1 MKTNNIF
8 TIFAILMAT
17 VFFASC
23 SEESTF
29 GDDIAEVTAT
39 PKAWEPTSKFYTSE
53 GDTYINVNILFDD
66 ENVVKPARHQ
76 VSLTTEDTITAV
88 GEYPFFCEE
97 DLSEAR
103 EAKASMQYAY
113 CYNKTNTIKVDGLV
127 MSYMYNGK
135 SYSLPCASTITVV
148 GSMTEAVAT
157 EAGLANTTVYTA
169 VANGKKLAEGT
180 QVFLAV
186 KPDAED
192 VLERIFFDWKHD
204 AFVKNAEFANN
215 IITGYCNNTANWYEI
230 WSVSGKKNEKS
241 QSFQMKH
248 VFSYTSTKT
257 EVDDLTAI
265 VGKSFDFVNG
275 EVKAVGAKVAHT
287 GSEIVGKLEYNNKSY
302 KDSVT
307 VCKVAAKSI
316 SVVSATEGIVKFYDN
331 NAEDYFEVNV
341 PLQVTTPEAKD
352 ELQSI
357 SFNWEHNAFVKNA
370 TFANNVITGL
380 CNNIASWHENW
391 SVSGKKNEKSQ
402 SFQIKHVF
410 SYTSTK
416 TEVDDLTAIVGKS
429 FDFVNGEVK
438 AVGAKVAHTGS
449 EIVGKL
455 EYNNKSYKDSVTVCK
470 VAAKSISVVSATEGI
485 VKFYDN
491 NAEDYFEVNVP
502 LQVTEKVKLISQVEN
517 FVHDAYRK
525 AATFAN
531 NVITVICDNHMD
543 VTKTYSDNTT
553 DEDKVNY
560 TVSNLYDITMPKFI
574 LNYSES
580 LVGVSINFDKGIA
593 KVLGQNVVVKHRS
606 MNVSDIIYDNK
617 NYTNDSRRPN
627 CLPTAKTIT
636 FVSSEEA
643 IISFE
648 DEGEI
653 VAEAKVPVSVKVAIN
668 FDGVLVKGWATDSY
682 IDGASGVAS
691 REGTYFHFVVSKN
704 GTYTMYSAKVKDN
717 IAVTDFTA
725 TSVSEAFV
733 SKLNNDNPAAFTG
746 KSVASYTIGYID
758 NVEKYK
764 ENSYIIDY
772 MLQNGKLDRTVG
784 FTGGAIKEGYRY
796 PIRGTWAEDTI
807 IVEGTEFYIT
817 GSQN

>member
-1 MKTNNIF
+1 MKTNLF
-8 TIFAILMAT
+8 SIFAILMA
-17 VFFASC
+17 VFFTSC
-23 SEESTF
+23 SEDSTF
-29 GDDIAEVTAT
+29 GGGMAEVVAIEDYEVAGDIKNDGQIPLFFNLSNGERTTGYGKAELFAEELISVRETEGFKATTALKSSFMNDST
-39 PKAWEPTSKFYTSE
+39 EEVFAYNHANNTVTVKITFSKE
-53 GDTYINVNILFDD
+53 
-66 ENVVKPARHQ
+66 
-76 VSLTTEDTITAV
+76 
-88 GEYPFFCEE
+88 
-97 DLSEAR
+97 
-103 EAKASMQYAY
+103 
-113 CYNKTNTIKVDGLV
+113 
-127 MSYMYNGK
+127 YNGK
-135 SYSLPCASTITVV
+135 TYTQKNLDCNHSFTIEGVHTVTSTQEEPFVEK
-148 GSMTEAVAT
+148 SQ
-157 EAGLANTTVYTA
+157 TVYTLK
-169 VANGKKLAEGT
+169 GKKYHMGNVIQEFEVIAPEAKDELQSISFNWE
-180 QVFLAV
+180 
-186 KPDAED
+186 
-192 VLERIFFDWKHD
+192 HN

-215 IITGYCNNTANWYEI
+215 IITGYCNNTANWHEN

-248 VFSYTSTKT
+248 NFSYTSTKT

-265 VGKSFDFVNG
+265 VGQTFNFVDG

-287 GSEIVGKLEYNNKSY
+287 GSAIVGELKYNNKSY

-307 VCKVAAKSI
+307 VCKVAVKSI
-316 SVVSATEGIVKFYDN
+316 YVKSATKGVVKFYDD

-370 TFANNVITGL
+370 EFANNIITGY
-380 CNNIASWHENW
+380 CNNTANWHENW

-402 SFQIKHVF
+402 SFQMKHNF

-606 MNVSDIIYDNK
+606 MNVSDIIYDNT

-627 CLPTAKTIT
+627 CQPTAKTIT

-653 VAEAKVPVSVKVAIN
+653 VAEATVPVNVKVAIN

-682 IDGASGVAS
+682 VDGGSGVAAH
-691 REGTYFHFVVSKN
+691 EGTYFHFVVSKN
-704 GTYTMYSAKVKDN
+704 GAYTMYSAKVKEN
-717 IAVTDFTA
+717 ISVADFTA
-725 TSVSEAFV
+725 TSVSENFV
-733 SKLNNDNPAAFTG
+733 NTLSNEKPAAFTG
-746 KSVASYTIGYID
+746 KSASTYDLGYI
-758 NVEKYK
+758 NKIVKYS
-764 ENSYIIDY
+764 EDTYIIQY
-772 MLQNGKLDRTVG
+772 YNGNDKLDRTVG
-784 FTGGAIKEGYRY
+784 QSGAAIGSNYRY
-796 PIRGTWAEDTI
+796 PIRGTWSEDTI
-807 IVEGTEFYIT
+807 TVEGTEFYIT